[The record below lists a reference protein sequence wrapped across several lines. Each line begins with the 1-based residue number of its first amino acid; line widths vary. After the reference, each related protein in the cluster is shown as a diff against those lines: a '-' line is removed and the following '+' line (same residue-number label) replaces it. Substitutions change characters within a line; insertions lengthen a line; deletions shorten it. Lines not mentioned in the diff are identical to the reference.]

1 MLPVRLFRKPPRL
14 PHPLMGGHR
23 LWQMRKV
30 GQQRARIVR
39 RREKGRRG
47 ERREKGHVAPGAE
60 LQLPQLHNRGPGWAG
75 AGHAP

>member
-1 MLPVRLFRKPPRL
+1 MANEESWAAACAHREEERERK
-14 PHPLMGGHR
+14 
-23 LWQMRKV
+23 
-30 GQQRARIVR
+30 
-39 RREKGRRG
+39 EG